1 MVVLLLVA
9 QSLETSM
16 ETAMTLGKCM
26 GHAAIKIKQKLV
38 FTKVLL
44 AIGIYYRLLHFT
56 SSKLSRLSILQAIV
70 ALMEKV
76 CVLYHCS

>member
-1 MVVLLLVA
+1 MVVLLLVT

-16 ETAMTLGKCM
+16 ETAITLGKCM

-44 AIGIYYRLLHFT
+44 AIGIYWLLHST